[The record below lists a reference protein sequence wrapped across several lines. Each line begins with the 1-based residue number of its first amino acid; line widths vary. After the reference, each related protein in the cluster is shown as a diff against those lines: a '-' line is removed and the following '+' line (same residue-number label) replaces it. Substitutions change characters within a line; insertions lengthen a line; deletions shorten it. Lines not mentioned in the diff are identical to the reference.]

1 MNNELAIR
9 ILEALNE
16 QWFKDY
22 LNGIPFQ
29 LFQSKFSEAPNEIL
43 QTLEALEN
51 SYLIKRND
59 IGWYVI
65 TTAGIDVFEE
75 NLSPSIVSKIN
86 SERRNVMELLKEL
99 YDTDIYQTIDHETL
113 MTKVKISDF
122 RYLLGIVVYLEE
134 KGLVVLDMV
143 IGGAFQI
150 RLTPAGNEALLNQT
164 FSNALVMKN
173 AYAILFNIENHLR
186 DFLELKLSTK
196 LGSDWW
202 NLGIPK
208 GIRDKVDQMKRDEN
222 NIGWK
227 VTNTRGNI
235 EFLSFEHIQKIIANN
250 WKDVFEPIFQ
260 DQNKIILK
268 LTELEIIRNAIAH
281 TRTLSDEGMKRLE
294 QYAQDIL
301 NLT

>member
-1 MNNELAIR
+1 
-9 ILEALNE
+9 
-16 QWFKDY
+16 
-22 LNGIPFQ
+22 
-29 LFQSKFSEAPNEIL
+29 
-43 QTLEALEN
+43 
-51 SYLIKRND
+51 
-59 IGWYVI
+59 
-65 TTAGIDVFEE
+65 
-75 NLSPSIVSKIN
+75 
-86 SERRNVMELLKEL
+86 
-99 YDTDIYQTIDHETL
+99 
-113 MTKVKISDF
+113 
-122 RYLLGIVVYLEE
+122 
-134 KGLVVLDMV
+134 
-143 IGGAFQI
+143 
-150 RLTPAGNEALLNQT
+150 
-164 FSNALVMKN
+164 MKN
-173 AYAILFNIENHLR
+173 AYAMLFNIENHLR

-250 WKDVFEPIFQ
+250 WNDVFEPIFQ